1 MLEIFFFFSELL
13 KPASLQ
19 SRAISMTDSFSGKK
33 AYLVEKHF
41 KKNII
46 KQNHKKL

>member
-1 MLEIFFFFSELL
+1 MFEIFFFFSELL

-33 AYLVEKHF
+33 L
-41 KKNII
+41 I
-46 KQNHKKL
+46 L